1 MTVQR
6 ISHVSRRPQSSQED
20 ATPAPAGPPWPA
32 GATAPALPSIVF
44 HPEIAYEADRIDRL
58 GGDLHAVPAFSRVG
72 ATRFPRRT
80 R

>member
-6 ISHVSRRPQSSQED
+6 NSHVSRRPHSSQED
-20 ATPAPAGPPWPA
+20 ATPAPAGSTPWPA

-58 GGDLHAVPAFSRVG
+58 GEDLHAVPAFSRSGVV
-72 ATRFPRRT
+72 RW
-80 R
+80 